1 MNLLESNIKEIAEE
15 IVERNNFFM
24 VDMVLHGKPGSRSIE
39 IYIDGEQNV
48 TADDCAKLSSEINLM
63 LENLPDIGSNYY
75 LEISSPGVDRPLKFL
90 KQYPKH
96 INRKFEIS
104 YISGEVTK
112 KITGKLVGIEGENL
126 MFHSGGKDTIVNFNN
141 ITKAKVLISF
151 S

>member
-1 MNLLESNIKEIAEE
+1 MNLIESNIKKIASEV
-15 IVERNNFFM
+15 IERNNFFI
-24 VDMVLHGKPGSRSIE
+24 VDFVLRGKISSRSIE

-48 TADDCAKLSSEINLM
+48 SADDCARLSLELNPK
-63 LENLPDIGSNYY
+63 LENVPDIGSNYF

-96 INRKFEIS
+96 INRKFEVS
-104 YISGEVTK
+104 FISGEETK
-112 KITGKLVGIEGENL
+112 KIIGKFVGIEGEDL
-126 MFHSGGKDTIVNFNN
+126 IFSAGGKDTIINFNN

>member
-1 MNLLESNIKEIAEE
+1 MKLLESNIKEIASEV
-15 IVERNNFFM
+15 IERNNFFI
-24 VDMVLHGKPGSRSIE
+24 VDFVVRGKISSRSIE

-48 TADDCAKLSSEINLM
+48 SADDCARLSQEISPK
-63 LENLPDIGSNYY
+63 LENVPDIGSNYF

-96 INRKFEIS
+96 INRKFEVLF
-104 YISGEVTK
+104 ISGEETK
-112 KITGKLVGIEGENL
+112 KITGKLIGIEGENL
-126 MFHSGGKDTIVNFNN
+126 IFSFGGKDTIINFNN